1 MAYNLPPAW
10 DAGFALP
17 KNVRDEGLE
26 RRAFVTKWMP
36 RGTYDDSTDGTA
48 GYNVPQYI
56 KDEGTGQG
64 AFTTFWQPRGTYNGG
79 RVPHWL
85 NQRPTVTG
93 VVQLPGGGKQVTVQT
108 GTAQAG
114 MGDDAPIGGPYD
126 AYGQRAAQALIS
138 KVRNEVPPAQQSKVM
153 KAVLDEIDP
162 SLWART
168 TDIFNRYVREQKMP
182 PANAFP
188 LALARALSTGI
199 VAEVI
204 MTGAR
209 RVAPQVNSL
218 LGLGCYGCAAFLG
231 AMGDDAVPAGCQ
243 AAPAGYT
250 WIYGATVNGQWIP
263 GHWARTT
270 AGQPVQAFCS
280 TPPAGAITV
289 ADVVAAT
296 GVVPIVATHGADN
309 DWFVGPF
316 GFSSATFVP
325 RVWGVGTSSPT
336 VANRAATPDIM
347 YLTPGDLPAGP
358 QLSYVRPMI
367 PQVLAWLK
375 ARLTEAK
382 DSSGNGD
389 TPTTYLDTA
398 GNRHPSS
405 YMFDASGNVSQ
416 GQADDAKKWF
426 DAIGIQPG
434 DPVRLHTLYHL
445 KTAASPLARTTHIK
459 TGADMALVVSL
470 APMALTRGDWS
481 KTNPLVLKVWLS
493 SVPEPSIFG
502 ALWNPMILINPLTA
516 LQATASVLAG
526 VAPILGDLA
535 CDVLTNPA
543 AGTAAGVAAAAYGI
557 PPQAGTAGVAIAAAQ
572 CGKPP
577 PPPIAPPVKHS
588 IWPWVVLGG
597 GAVVAALLTRPKKA
611 TP

>member
-17 KNVRDEGLE
+17 KNVRDEGLQ
-26 RRAFVTKWMP
+26 RRALVTKWMP

-79 RVPHWL
+79 KIPHWL
-85 NQRPTVTG
+85 NRRPTVTQ

-108 GTAQAG
+108 S
-114 MGDDAPIGGPYD
+114 MGDDAPVGEPFD
-126 AYGQRAAQALIS
+126 TYGQKAAATLIS
-138 KVRNEVPPAQQSKVM
+138 SVSGLPQGQRQKVL
-153 KAVLDEIDP
+153 KAMMDRLDK
-162 SLWART
+162 SLWTRT
-168 TDIFNRYVREQKMP
+168 QDIFGRYVQQKVP

-199 VAEVI
+199 AAEI
-204 MTGAR
+204 ITTGVR
-209 RVAPQVNSL
+209 RVAPQANSL

-231 AMGDDAVPAGCQ
+231 AMGDDAVPAGCTP
-243 AAPAGYT
+243 APAGFT
-250 WIYGATVNGQWIP
+250 WIYTATVNGVSVP
-263 GHWARTT
+263 GHWARLP
-270 AGQPVQAFCS
+270 AGQTAQPFCPGGA
-280 TPPAGAITV
+280 PPGATTV
-289 ADVVAAT
+289 ATT
-296 GVVPIVATHGADN
+296 GAVPIVTEHAPTY

-316 GFSSATFVP
+316 GFDSKTFVP
-325 RVWGVGTSSPT
+325 RVWGVGTPSAT
-336 VANRAATPDIM
+336 VANRAAPPDIM
-347 YLTPGDLPAGP
+347 YLTPGDLPSGP
-358 QLSYVRPMI
+358 RLANVRPMI

-382 DSSGNGD
+382 DASGNSD

-398 GNRHPSS
+398 SNRHPSS
-405 YMFDASGNVSQ
+405 YLFDENGNVSQ
-416 GQADDAKKWF
+416 GQADDAKTWF

-434 DPVRLHTLYHL
+434 TPVRLHTLWNL
-445 KTAASPLARTTHIK
+445 KTGGPLAKTKHIK
-459 TGADMALVVSL
+459 TGANMALVVSL
-470 APMALTRGDWS
+470 APMDLTRGDWS
-481 KTNPLVLKVWLS
+481 QTNPLVLKVWLA
-493 SVPEPSIFG
+493 SVPDPNIFG

-516 LQATASVLAG
+516 LEALASVAAG

-543 AGTAAGVAAAAYGI
+543 AGTAAGAAAAAYGI
-557 PPQAGTAGVAIAAAQ
+557 PPQAGTTGVAIAAGQ
-572 CGKPP
+572 CGKAPP
-577 PPPIAPPVKHS
+577 PVVPVASHS
-588 IWPWVVLGG
+588 IWPWLLLGG
-597 GAVVAALLTRPKKA
+597 GAAVALALASRPKKA